1 MQTAVLN
8 YKSDWG
14 LLSKNKKFN
23 SPDDGKCKPLLRIAS
38 NSVYLSKI
46 AEKYKKQKG
55 TYVHL
60 KSNNLQ
66 YNTLGR
72 WVDRLIDHASDGP
85 SIILI
90 D

>member
-1 MQTAVLN
+1 MMATANRCLELPLILCTLA
-8 YKSDWG
+8 K
-14 LLSKNKKFN
+14 LQKNT
-23 SPDDGKCKPLLRIAS
+23 
-38 NSVYLSKI
+38 
-46 AEKYKKQKG
+46 KKQKG

-72 WVDRLIDHASDGP
+72 WVDRLIDHASDGL